1 MLFHMRKIR
10 AEGYHTLSRQTIFF
24 FYEGIDA
31 LILRWTVLVKGG
43 EFLKICIHVIS
54 FKLIFTLI

>member
-43 EFLKICIHVIS
+43 EFLKICIH
-54 FKLIFTLI
+54 